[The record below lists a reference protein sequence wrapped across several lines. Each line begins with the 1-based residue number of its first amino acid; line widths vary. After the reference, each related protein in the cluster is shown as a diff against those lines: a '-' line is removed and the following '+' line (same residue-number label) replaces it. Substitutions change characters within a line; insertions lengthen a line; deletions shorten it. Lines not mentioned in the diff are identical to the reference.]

1 MDDGGAVAVDHAS
14 VETPDAVNGGSAAQS
29 SAKSDAYRFPAG
41 EVMDAV
47 KKRDFNAMQTHA
59 TKLVQSQWKEEYNVP
74 AACVVIFIVMW
85 YWIAWTRRS
94 IRRKC
99 EATKASVKQQTDE
112 MVEIVRNMTE
122 KWKVDMS
129 KANKQMQGI
138 IDKNS
143 ELTRDIDRM
152 TTALRSCSIRPT
164 AASAAA
170 IAPTVSVVKRV
181 DPVDEEA
188 PAEATETAAGE
199 SSEALA
205 MLEFMDYRED
215 IPDNTYKAFFR
226 RYSYP
231 GQPYA
236 FAKRRH
242 LFVVCATPANTL
254 MSVLAEFLIR
264 TAQLLTDY
272 LGIVSE
278 EIVRNNFTL
287 VHELLDRVGD
297 FGVVETEAN
306 RLQPFTV
313 NDVVPT
319 AVSVLKVDLLERNE
333 AYVKFLERVAVVFNA
348 CGTVVA
354 TVKGA
359 LALKSFLAG
368 TPSVTVGLSSE
379 VVLRDEL
386 TDGQPLHPPGA
397 NVLEV
402 AGCAVGVKSSADNSL
417 TWRPAGRG
425 EGGGLVN
432 ICAAAVDRVE
442 SALSLN
448 TGHQAYLRFTTAGE
462 IAAAMQREFRP
473 LWV

>member
-231 GQPYA
+231 GQPA
-236 FAKRRH
+236 RPGLARG
-242 LFVVCATPANTL
+242 L
-254 MSVLAEFLIR
+254 VLAEFLIR
-264 TAQLLTDY
+264 MAQLLTDY

-313 NDVVPT
+313 NDVVP
-319 AVSVLKVDLLERNE
+319 VDLLERNE

-402 AGCAVGVKSSADNSL
+402 AGCAVGVTSSADNSL